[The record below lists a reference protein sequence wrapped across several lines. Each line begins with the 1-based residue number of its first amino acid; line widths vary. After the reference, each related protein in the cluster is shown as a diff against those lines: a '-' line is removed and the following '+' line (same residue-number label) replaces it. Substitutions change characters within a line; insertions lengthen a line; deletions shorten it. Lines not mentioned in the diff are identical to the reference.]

1 MIERFNSFTI
11 NEKLSIKTDNT
22 INISI
27 LFTDIVKSSELWR
40 DHKNSMMDALEE
52 QSVVFDKISNKFNG
66 TIIKTIG
73 DAYMIAFKTIE
84 ESIECGIE
92 LQKELNKNPIKIDKR
107 KIEIRTGICY
117 GPVYETYIDIQGNK
131 LIDYLGNTV
140 NCSSRI
146 ESKVCKP
153 GNVVFSSIYKNI
165 NTKKIEKITE
175 GYDVDMISFNN
186 TGDEIKSSARLLTD
200 VQRHTYK
207 NIDELKGINKIDVYQ
222 IKIKK

>member
-11 NEKLSIKTDNT
+11 NEKLSIKNDNI

-40 DHKNSMMDALEE
+40 DHKNGMMEALED
-52 QSVVFDKISNKFNG
+52 QSVVFDRISKKYNG

-84 ESIECGIE
+84 ESIKCAIE
-92 LQKELNKNPIKIDKR
+92 LQKKLNDNPIKINNK
-107 KIEIRTGICY
+107 KIEIRSGICY

-140 NCSSRI
+140 NTASRV

-153 GNVVFSSIYKNI
+153 GNVVFSSIIKDIDNDG
-165 NTKKIEKITE
+165 IEKITE
-175 GYDVDMISFNN
+175 DYDVDMVSFNN
-186 TGDEIKSSARLLTD
+186 TGDEIKSSSRLLTD

-222 IKIKK
+222 IKIK